1 MKVYVLMDW
10 QRGAWQ
16 PDHNVMGVFLTME
29 AAEKQMQEYKKEGLN
44 VAGMHIEEH
53 ELQKEMSK

>member
-16 PDHNVMGVFLTME
+16 PDHNVMGVFLSME

-44 VAGMHIEEH
+44 VAGMHIEEY
-53 ELQKEMSK
+53 EVEQ